1 MKNYMMLVTSDI
13 NGDSVMDENDQ
24 YGYTAHPKMT
34 APGFWIGA
42 DELSV
47 VKDENDH
54 PVINMTDQHFVEVF
68 DKIFN
73 VVWDSNASYLTAGD
87 NLDIPTECRK
97 VFSENRSLFID
108 MSFFYI
114 EASVASR
121 PISVSYRIR
130 NMTRISR
137 SITRESATTSRP
149 WFRQPV
155 RIPTLSDICS
165 KR

>member
-87 NLDIPTECRK
+87 NLDIPTEC
-97 VFSENRSLFID
+97 
-108 MSFFYI
+108 
-114 EASVASR
+114 
-121 PISVSYRIR
+121 
-130 NMTRISR
+130 
-137 SITRESATTSRP
+137 
-149 WFRQPV
+149 
-155 RIPTLSDICS
+155 
-165 KR
+165 